1 MNSKKRIGFDDMPGV
16 MADLVEEVRTLSERV
31 AEIGKMQAPAGTA
44 VETSTGRII
53 YSTEQVCKLL
63 HKTRGTIYR
72 MVGRGELPGYKSGKN
87 LMFFEDELMDWL
99 IQSKRLTAEEMILA
113 VEKRDSARNRRAMI

>member
-1 MNSKKRIGFDDMPGV
+1 MSNKKRIGFDDMPNV
-16 MADLVEEVRTLSERV
+16 MADLVEQVRLLTDRV
-31 AEIGKMQAPAGTA
+31 TEIGQTA
-44 VETSTGRII
+44 ISTNVETSSGRII
-53 YSTEQVCKLL
+53 YSTDQVCKLL

-87 LMFFEDELMDWL
+87 LVFFEDEIMDWL